1 MYSKMICG
9 TLSGLSAEKIS
20 VESDVSFGFPVFH
33 IVGLADTAIKES
45 KERVRSAI
53 VNTGFSFPQERVIV
67 NLSPADIKKEGTHFD
82 LPIALGILSAGQKIR
97 MRKAWTEQN
106 CAFLGELAL
115 DGSLVRI
122 RGMLPLLVDL
132 RDAGIKNFFIPWQNL
147 KEAEIVSDITLLP
160 ARHLREV
167 VEHVSGESRIAAR
180 IGGKRC
186 DIKYSVPMKEEKPDF
201 SEVIGQENAK
211 RALQISA
218 SAMHNILMVGSPGC
232 GKSML
237 ARRLSGILPPLTYG
251 EMLELTK
258 IYSIC
263 GLIDEDQ
270 PLITERPFRTPDTK
284 ITPAA
289 LVGGGNRPKPGEV
302 TLAHLGVLFLDEL
315 PEFSRVSLEAL
326 RGPMED
332 ETASISRTGGKLL
345 FPAKFLTVAA
355 MNPCPCG
362 YAGDPARECTCT
374 PYQISRYQSKLS
386 GPFLD
391 RIDLF
396 VHINSQIS
404 GNFGKEERDRT
415 SDRRSL
421 STAELRRGVLQA
433 REAQN
438 RRFERDDIF
447 YNSQMQQR
455 HIKKYCI
462 LSQTCEQLLNEA
474 CRALKLSFR
483 GYCRILRVAR
493 TIADIEGSENIEEKH
508 LAEAITYK
516 ERKLG

>member
-1 MYSKMICG
+1 MICG

-20 VESDVSFGFPVFH
+20 VESDVSFGFPTFH

-82 LPIALGILSAGQKIR
+82 LPIALGILTAGQKIR
-97 MRKAWTEQN
+97 MKRAWKDEE

-132 RDAGIKNFFIPWQNL
+132 RAAGVKNFFIPSQNL
-147 KEAEIVSDITLLP
+147 KEAEVVSDITIFP
-160 ARHLREV
+160 AKHLRDV
-167 VEHVSGESRIAAR
+167 TEHISGGRQIEAK
-180 IGGKRC
+180 IGGEY
-186 DIKYSVPMKEEKPDF
+186 YSAGDFLSNSAEAADF
-201 SEVIGQENAK
+201 SEVMGQENAK

-218 SAMHNILMVGSPGC
+218 AAMHNILMVGSPGC

-237 ARRLSGILPPLTYG
+237 ARRLLGILPPLCYE
-251 EMLELTK
+251 EMIELTK
-258 IYSIC
+258 IYSVC
-263 GLIDEDQ
+263 GLTDEQ
-270 PLITERPFRTPDTK
+270 HPLINARPFRAPDTK
-284 ITPAA
+284 ISPAA
-289 LVGGGNRPKPGEV
+289 LVGGGIKPKPGEV

-315 PEFSRVSLEAL
+315 PEFSRISIEAL

-332 ETASISRTGGKLL
+332 EAVAVSRSGGKLL

-362 YAGDPARECTCT
+362 YAGDPRRECTCT
-374 PYQISRYQSKLS
+374 PYQISRYRSKLS

-396 VHINSQIS
+396 VYVNSVIYDGFEIEAEDQARH
-404 GNFGKEERDRT
+404 ERVLST
-415 SDRRSL
+415 SD
-421 STAELRRGVLQA
+421 LRRGVLRA
-433 REAQN
+433 RKAQD
-438 RRFERDDIF
+438 RRFKKEDIF

-455 HIKKYCI
+455 HIKKYCA
-462 LSQTCEQLLNEA
+462 LSREGERLLNEA
-474 CRALKLSFR
+474 YRVMKLSIR
-483 GYCRILRVAR
+483 GCCRILRVAR
-493 TIADIEGSENIEEKH
+493 TIADIEGAENIEERH

-516 ERKLG
+516 EQKRT

>member
-1 MYSKMICG
+1 MYSRIICG

-20 VESDVSFGFPVFH
+20 VESDVAFGFPAFH

-82 LPIALGILSAGQKIR
+82 LPIALGILSAGQNIR
-97 MRKAWTEQN
+97 MQRAWRGPD

-132 RDAGIKNFFIPWQNL
+132 RAAGVKTFFIPSQNL

-160 ARHLREV
+160 AKHLREV
-167 VEHVSGESRIAAR
+167 AEHVSGGRQIVPKA
-180 IGGKRC
+180 GGKNDRRVNHAL
-186 DIKYSVPMKEEKPDF
+186 SGAGGVDF

-237 ARRLSGILPPLTYG
+237 ARRLPGILPPLTYG
-251 EMLELTK
+251 EMIELTK

-263 GLIDEDQ
+263 GLIDEEQ
-270 PLITERPFRTPDTK
+270 PLITARPFRTPDTK

-289 LVGGGNRPKPGEV
+289 LVGGGARPKPGEA

-315 PEFSRVSLEAL
+315 PEFSRAGLEAL

-332 ETASISRTGGKLL
+332 EEIAISRMGGKLL

-362 YAGDPARECTCT
+362 YLGDPVRECTCT

-396 VHINSQIS
+396 VHVNSQIPDD
-404 GNFGKEERDRT
+404 FRKTAERRT
-415 SDRRSL
+415 SGGGAL
-421 STAELRRGVLQA
+421 STEELREGVLRA
-433 REAQN
+433 REAQDK
-438 RRFERDDIF
+438 RFEKEDIF

-455 HIKKYCI
+455 HIKKYCV
-462 LSQTCEQLLNEA
+462 LSQTCENLLNEA
-474 CRALKLSFR
+474 YRVMKLSLR
-483 GYCRILRVAR
+483 GCYRILRVAR
-493 TIADIEGSENIEEKH
+493 TIADVDGAENIEEKH

-516 ERKLG
+516 ERKWE